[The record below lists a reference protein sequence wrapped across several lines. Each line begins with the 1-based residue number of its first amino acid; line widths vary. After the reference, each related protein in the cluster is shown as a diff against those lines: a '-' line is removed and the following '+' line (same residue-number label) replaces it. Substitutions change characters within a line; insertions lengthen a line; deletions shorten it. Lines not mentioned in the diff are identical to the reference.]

1 MIFNYC
7 KKRYIECTTIQ
18 QQFEDEWN
26 KVSAVVESESRKQ
39 LQIQGYL
46 DYNILNS
53 VLREERDSW
62 FGTNSV
68 RSKWMIDIC
77 GDNEIDHERI
87 VGKFRQIHLINIFKA
102 DRRHVSTIGLKI
114 FFMIMSFVIGVFTW
128 YGELYFLNSIPNLVY
143 KDLLQMIMFPMLTS
157 VLVYSLCIPYIAL
170 SKMKQKE
177 KLIMAI
183 RKEMKMIGE
192 DIVSCLKLKYI

>member
-1 MIFNYC
+1 MSAT

-26 KVSAVVESESRKQ
+26 KVSAVVDSESRKQ

-102 DRRHVSTIGLKI
+102 DRRRVSTIGLKI
-114 FFMIMSFVIGVFTW
+114 FFMMMSFVIGVFTW

-143 KDLLQMIMFPMLTS
+143 KNFTQMIMFPMLTS
-157 VLVYSLCIPYIAL
+157 VLVYSLCIPYITL
-170 SKMKQKE
+170 SGMKQKE
-177 KLIMAI
+177 KLIMAV

>member
-26 KVSAVVESESRKQ
+26 KVSAVVESEARKQ

-143 KDLLQMIMFPMLTS
+143 KNFTQMIMFPMLTS
-157 VLVYSLCIPYIAL
+157 VLVYSLCIPYITL
-170 SKMKQKE
+170 SEMKQKE
-177 KLIMAI
+177 KLIMAV